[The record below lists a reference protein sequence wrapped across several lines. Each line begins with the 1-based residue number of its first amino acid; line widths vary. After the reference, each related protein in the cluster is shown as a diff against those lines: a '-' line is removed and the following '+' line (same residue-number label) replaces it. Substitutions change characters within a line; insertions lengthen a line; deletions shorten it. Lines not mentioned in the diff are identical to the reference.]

1 MTRNSLPPT
10 CAAPTCA
17 APTLAAP
24 TLAAPV
30 FAALLLAAGCAAAP
44 IGPSPGDINTPAG
57 YADGTKTVATPYL
70 QYTVTGK
77 GVVTDSSGNIS
88 AADVTATIRTRIT
101 RDVIWVME
109 PTRMWQS
116 QYWNTGTN
124 SWLGWSADSYLVKET
139 ADGQARLIA
148 YVMGAQG
155 TSAGN
160 QDSYII
166 MGLPTRPSVVD
177 AMSVGASYSGPARL
191 AVHYADGAGG
201 YGNAT
206 GTAALN
212 VTLAPGGPPT
222 LQGTMTFTPVGSD
235 SAAHAIAPG
244 TTITID
250 PATIS
255 GNGFATTL
263 SLTPAD
269 IGLSSV
275 ATTDMSGQFY
285 GPTAGIVGATFNG
298 TGTAADGTT
307 PVVFHGGLLA
317 N

>member
-1 MTRNSLPPT
+1 MKRISAPTATTALPMILAA
-10 CAAPTCA
+10 CAAP
-17 APTLAAP
+17 PP
-24 TLAAPV
+24 
-30 FAALLLAAGCAAAP
+30 
-44 IGPSPGDINTPAG
+44 GPAPGDVNTPAG
-57 YADGTKTVATPYL
+57 YADGTRTVATPYL
-70 QYTVTGK
+70 QFTATGK

-109 PTRMWQS
+109 PTGMWQS

-124 SWLGWSADSYLVKET
+124 SWIGWSADSYLVKET

-166 MGLPTRPSVVD
+166 MGLPTRPS
-177 AMSVGASYSGPARL
+177 AVGALSGSASYSGPARL

-206 GTAALN
+206 GTANLN
-212 VTLAPGGPPT
+212 VSFMPGGTST
-222 LQGTMTFTPVGSD
+222 LQGTMTFNPAGAD
-235 SAAHAIAPG
+235 SPAHAIAPG

-263 SLTPAD
+263 SPNPAD

-275 ATTDMSGQFY
+275 GATDMSGQFY

-307 PVVFHGGLLA
+307 PAVFHGGLLA
-317 N
+317 D